1 MTTYI
6 LLIAGLAMLLLGADK
21 LVDASVAIA
30 KRAKLSDFVIGVT
43 IVGMGTSAPELFVSV
58 SSAITGHGDIALGNV
73 LGSNICNSLLIL
85 GTTALILPFGITR
98 SNLRRDI
105 PFGIFL
111 SFLLMLLCS
120 DSVFPHIDENEV
132 GRLDGFFLIAV
143 FAAYIGYTFFTS
155 KHSTEST
162 ETAESEPSKSL
173 FAGRPLWFM
182 IAGAVVSLAV
192 LLTGGNLFLSSAVDI
207 AHQLG
212 MSERTISITIVAL
225 GTSLPELVTC
235 IIAARKGNPQLALG
249 NVLGSNV
256 FNVMMI
262 LGISSLISPIV
273 LTDISMLDFGVLI
286 LSAVL
291 TFIFAFTLKR
301 HVIDRAEGALL
312 LILYL
317 LYTTYLLLT

>member
-1 MTTYI
+1 MTYI
-6 LLIAGLAMLLLGADK
+6 ILIAGLAMLLLGADK

-43 IVGMGTSAPELFVSV
+43 IVGMGTSAPELFVSL
-58 SSAITGHGDIALGNV
+58 SSAISGHGDIALGNV
-73 LGSNICNSLLIL
+73 LGSNICNTLLIL
-85 GTTALILPFGITR
+85 GTTAVILPFGITS
-98 SNLRRDI
+98 SNLQRDI

-111 SFLLMLLCS
+111 AFLLMLLCS
-120 DSVFPHIDENEV
+120 DSVFPHITENEL
-132 GRLDGFFLIAV
+132 GRLDGFFLLLL
-143 FAAYIGYTFFTS
+143 FSAYIGYTFLTS
-155 KHSTEST
+155 KNNP
-162 ETAESEPSKSL
+162 EPEPANDEPEKSL
-173 FAGRPLWFM
+173 FTGRPLWVM

-207 AHQLG
+207 ATLLG

-262 LGISSLISPIV
+262 LGLSSLISPIV
-273 LTDISMLDFGVLI
+273 LTGISMLDFGVLI
-286 LSAVL
+286 LSSVL

-301 HVIDRAEGALL
+301 KVIDRAEGALL
-312 LILYL
+312 LLLYAA
-317 LYTTYLLLT
+317 YTTYLLLS